1 MRTRRRKSH
10 KMRHVGK
17 GEGTPGVPPASNDI
31 AFALESVS
39 RRYGS
44 GPQSIV
50 AVADVS
56 LQVRRGEFVCLM
68 GPSGCGKSTL
78 LNLIAGLD
86 TPDSGR
92 VVVAGQNL
100 AALSNDARS
109 DLRLNHIGFVY
120 QAFHLLPTFTVDE
133 NVAWPLEL
141 QGLRVHEARLRARAV
156 LDRVGIASA
165 AQRRLPSEL
174 SGGEQQRA
182 AIARALVTK
191 PLLLLADE
199 PTGNLDS
206 RTGVAILDLL
216 QELNHTEG
224 VTITMATHS
233 AFAAA
238 YGHRTI
244 ELCDGVIRREYT
256 SPAEPPLHLVDR
268 S

>member
-1 MRTRRRKSH
+1 
-10 KMRHVGK
+10 V
-17 GEGTPGVPPASNDI
+17 TPANSDV
-31 AFALESVS
+31 AFALDSVS
-39 RRYGS
+39 KRYGS
-44 GPQSIV
+44 GPQAIV

-56 LQVRRGEFVCLM
+56 LQVRCGEFVCLT

-92 VVVAGQNL
+92 VIVGGRDL
-100 AALSNDARS
+100 AALSDDARS

-120 QAFHLLPTFTVDE
+120 QGFHLLPTFTVEE
-133 NVAWPLEL
+133 NVSWPLEV
-141 QGLRVHEARLRARAV
+141 QGLRRQEARRRASAV
-156 LDRVGIASA
+156 LEHVGIAQA

-174 SGGEQQRA
+174 SGGEQQRTA
-182 AIARALVTK
+182 SARALATK

-216 QELNHTEG
+216 QALNHTER

-233 AFAAA
+233 AFAAT

-256 SPAEPPLHLVDR
+256 SPAEPSLHLVDR